1 MRTPDEPWRTLA
13 AAQHGMLCRRQLAEL
28 GVGRNRVRNQIEA
41 GRWVAASPM
50 VVSTTTG
57 PLSRDQLRWLGVLHA
72 GPRALLGD
80 LSAAEVHGLER
91 WHRDEITVLVPQ
103 DVELEGEIE
112 GIDFKRTRRPLPLM
126 TSRLSLPTMK
136 LEPAI
141 LHFAAYQHSPRTAQG
156 VVSAAVQQRLT
167 SAAALRE
174 WVRLMRPLRWA
185 QMFRDCLDEIEG
197 GATSMAELD
206 IRRLCKRHRLARPAR
221 QVRRRGADGRT
232 RYTDCEWTTASGHVV
247 VLEIDGGFHMEVEHW
262 EEDMA
267 RERSLA
273 GQDRIHLRC
282 PSRELRDEPD
292 RVAADLIRLGVPR
305 AGVVPVDSETIS
317 ASCHDIPTGA
327 PRALASASLAA
338 KRAASDASG
347 RVASSG
353 VNSRSRSP
361 GVRSRETP
369 KRSMSQTSMPT
380 PITAMPSPPAR
391 YSTVTDFARFR
402 GWSTS

>member
-13 AAQHGMLCRRQLAEL
+13 AAQHGMLSRRQLAEL

-41 GRWVAASPM
+41 GRWVAVSPM

-91 WHRDEITVLVPQ
+91 WHRDEVTVLVPQ
-103 DVELEGEIE
+103 DVELEGEID

-206 IRRLCKRHRLARPAR
+206 VRRLCKRHRLARPAR

-232 RYTDCEWTTASGHVV
+232 RYTDCEWVTATGHVV

-273 GQDRIHLRC
+273 GQDRIQLRC
-282 PSRELRDEPD
+282 TSRELRDEPD

-305 AGVVPVDSETIS
+305 AGVVP
-317 ASCHDIPTGA
+317 
-327 PRALASASLAA
+327 L
-338 KRAASDASG
+338 SG
-347 RVASSG
+347 R
-353 VNSRSRSP
+353 
-361 GVRSRETP
+361 
-369 KRSMSQTSMPT
+369 
-380 PITAMPSPPAR
+380 PSAR
-391 YSTVTDFARFR
+391 
-402 GWSTS
+402 